1 MRSGGVCW
9 AEAAALGKIS
19 HVRLFGRRPR
29 PAPRQVRDRWAH
41 LPEPPIPP
49 DLLRDKPEDLPPH
62 GLARAVWS
70 DEDFPTMGWHDATLW
85 AFQVQHADPFD
96 EDTNPDPQDR
106 AILDLDYITRWVD
119 PEPGTRHFQ
128 FWVAPCTLVFLGV
141 TELELRS
148 SVLLED
154 ERPRS
159 LQTSTP

>member
-1 MRSGGVCW
+1 
-9 AEAAALGKIS
+9 
-19 HVRLFGRRPR
+19 
-29 PAPRQVRDRWAH
+29 
-41 LPEPPIPP
+41 
-49 DLLRDKPEDLPPH
+49 
-62 GLARAVWS
+62 
-70 DEDFPTMGWHDATLW
+70 MGWHDATLW